1 MSTKSSRSRR
11 AAIWT
16 VALGCALLAGGG
28 GATANGGALALP
40 SGRALDELRERA
52 QAVADEVTS
61 LELRLQDLRAQGVR
75 IDNAIEAASRDI
87 GVLEL
92 ELARAEAALDAATK
106 GYVGRAVEVYKRGAG
121 GDLAI
126 LLSATDI
133 AELETLARA
142 ASARAEAGVRSLE
155 RLKRSQEDLSTTQA
169 RLEERKRALMD
180 DKAAAAEVGVRMEAV
195 LTTRRATLRELTS
208 RVEELE
214 IEVARAAARRTA
226 QREAELR
233 EAELREAELR
243 EAELREAE
251 LREAE
256 LGEAELREAE
266 LGEAEQRGSEG
277 GASGGTPTGAAAEGP
292 EAPGARSIGTGVTFE
307 GIASWYGPGFEGNLT
322 ASGDVFHR
330 AGHTAASRDLPLG
343 TWLRVSFEGRGVI
356 VLVNDRGPYIEERIL
371 DLSEGAAQQIGLTGL
386 GWIQAEIVLPR

>member
-11 AAIWT
+11 AAIWI

-28 GATANGGALALP
+28 GATAKGGALALP

-92 ELARAEAALDAATK
+92 ELARAKAALDAATE
-106 GYVGRAVEVYKRGAG
+106 GYVERAVEVYKRGAG

-155 RLKRSQEDLSTTQA
+155 RLKRSQEDLTTTQA
-169 RLEERKRALMD
+169 RLEERTRALMD

-214 IEVARAAARRTA
+214 VEVARAAARRTA

-233 EAELREAELR
+233 EAELREVELR
-243 EAELREAE
+243 EAEP
-251 LREAE
+251 
-256 LGEAELREAE
+256 
-266 LGEAEQRGSEG
+266 RGSEEG
-277 GASGGTPTGAAAEGP
+277 AVEEGAVEEGASGGTPTGAAAEGP
-292 EAPGARSIGTGVTFE
+292 EAPGARFIGTGVTFE

>member
-1 MSTKSSRSRR
+1 
-11 AAIWT
+11 
-16 VALGCALLAGGG
+16 
-28 GATANGGALALP
+28 
-40 SGRALDELRERA
+40 
-52 QAVADEVTS
+52 
-61 LELRLQDLRAQGVR
+61 
-75 IDNAIEAASRDI
+75 
-87 GVLEL
+87 
-92 ELARAEAALDAATK
+92 
-106 GYVGRAVEVYKRGAG
+106 
-121 GDLAI
+121 
-126 LLSATDI
+126 
-133 AELETLARA
+133 
-142 ASARAEAGVRSLE
+142 
-155 RLKRSQEDLSTTQA
+155 
-169 RLEERKRALMD
+169 
-180 DKAAAAEVGVRMEAV
+180 MEAV

-233 EAELREAELR
+233 EAELREAEL
-243 EAELREAE
+243 
-251 LREAE
+251 
-256 LGEAELREAE
+256 
-266 LGEAEQRGSEG
+266 GEAEQRGSEEG
-277 GASGGTPTGAAAEGP
+277 AVEEGASGGTLTGAAAEGP
-292 EAPGARSIGTGVTFE
+292 EAPGARFIRTGVTFE

>member
-11 AAIWT
+11 AAIWI

-28 GATANGGALALP
+28 GATAKGGALALP

-92 ELARAEAALDAATK
+92 ELARAKAALDAATE
-106 GYVGRAVEVYKRGAG
+106 GYVERAVEVYKRGAG

-155 RLKRSQEDLSTTQA
+155 RLKRSQEDLTTTQA
-169 RLEERKRALMD
+169 RLEERTRALMD

-214 IEVARAAARRTA
+214 VEVARAAARRTA

-243 EAELREAE
+243 EAEP
-251 LREAE
+251 
-256 LGEAELREAE
+256 
-266 LGEAEQRGSEG
+266 RGSEEG
-277 GASGGTPTGAAAEGP
+277 AVEEGASGGTPTGAAAEGP
-292 EAPGARSIGTGVTFE
+292 EAPGARFIGTGVTFE

-330 AGHTAASRDLPLG
+330 AGHTAASRDLPRG

>member
-1 MSTKSSRSRR
+1 VSTKSSRSRR
-11 AAIWT
+11 AAIWI

-28 GATANGGALALP
+28 GATAKGGALALP

-92 ELARAEAALDAATK
+92 ELARAKAALDAATE
-106 GYVGRAVEVYKRGAG
+106 GYVERAVEVYKRGAG

-155 RLKRSQEDLSTTQA
+155 RLKRSQEDLTTTQA
-169 RLEERKRALMD
+169 RLEERTRALMD

-214 IEVARAAARRTA
+214 VEVARAAARRTA

-243 EAELREAE
+243 EAEP
-251 LREAE
+251 
-256 LGEAELREAE
+256 
-266 LGEAEQRGSEG
+266 RGSEEG
-277 GASGGTPTGAAAEGP
+277 AVEEGASGGTPTGAAAEGP
-292 EAPGARSIGTGVTFE
+292 EAPGARFIGTGVTFE

>member
-11 AAIWT
+11 AAIWI

-28 GATANGGALALP
+28 GATAKGGALALP

-92 ELARAEAALDAATK
+92 ELARAKAALDAATE
-106 GYVGRAVEVYKRGAG
+106 GYVERAVEVYKRGAG

-155 RLKRSQEDLSTTQA
+155 RLKRSQEDLTTTQA
-169 RLEERKRALMD
+169 RLEERTRALMD

-214 IEVARAAARRTA
+214 VEVARAAARRTA

-243 EAELREAE
+243 EAEP
-251 LREAE
+251 
-256 LGEAELREAE
+256 
-266 LGEAEQRGSEG
+266 RGSEEG
-277 GASGGTPTGAAAEGP
+277 AVEEGASGGTPTGAAAEGP
-292 EAPGARSIGTGVTFE
+292 EAPGARFIGTGVTFE

>member
-11 AAIWT
+11 AAIWI

-28 GATANGGALALP
+28 GATAKGGALALP

-92 ELARAEAALDAATK
+92 ELARAKAALDAATE
-106 GYVGRAVEVYKRGAG
+106 GYVERAVEVYKRGAG

-155 RLKRSQEDLSTTQA
+155 RLKRSQEDLTTTQA

-214 IEVARAAARRTA
+214 VEVARAAARRTA

-233 EAELREAELR
+233 EAELREAEL
-243 EAELREAE
+243 
-251 LREAE
+251 
-256 LGEAELREAE
+256 GEAEP
-266 LGEAEQRGSEG
+266 RGSEEG
-277 GASGGTPTGAAAEGP
+277 AVEEGAVEEGASGGTLTGAAAEGP
-292 EAPGARSIGTGVTFE
+292 EAPGARFIGTGVTFE

-330 AGHTAASRDLPLG
+330 AGHTAASRDLPRG

>member
-1 MSTKSSRSRR
+1 VSTKSSRSRR
-11 AAIWT
+11 AAIWI

-28 GATANGGALALP
+28 GATAKGGALALP

-92 ELARAEAALDAATK
+92 ELARAEAALDAATE
-106 GYVGRAVEVYKRGAG
+106 GYVERAVEVYKRGAG

-155 RLKRSQEDLSTTQA
+155 RLKRSQEDLTTTQA
-169 RLEERKRALMD
+169 RLEERTRALMD

-214 IEVARAAARRTA
+214 VEVARAAARRTA

-243 EAELREAE
+243 EAEP
-251 LREAE
+251 
-256 LGEAELREAE
+256 
-266 LGEAEQRGSEG
+266 RGSEEG
-277 GASGGTPTGAAAEGP
+277 AVEEGASGGTPTGAAAEGP
-292 EAPGARSIGTGVTFE
+292 EAPGARFIGTGVTFE

>member
-1 MSTKSSRSRR
+1 VSSKSSRSRR
-11 AAIWT
+11 AAIWI
-16 VALGCALLAGGG
+16 VALGCALLAG

-92 ELARAEAALDAATK
+92 ELARAKAALDAATE
-106 GYVGRAVEVYKRGAG
+106 GYVERAVEVYKRGAG

-155 RLKRSQEDLSTTQA
+155 RLKRSQEDLTTTQA

-214 IEVARAAARRTA
+214 VEVARAAARRTA

-243 EAELREAE
+243 EAEP
-251 LREAE
+251 
-256 LGEAELREAE
+256 
-266 LGEAEQRGSEG
+266 RGSEEG
-277 GASGGTPTGAAAEGP
+277 AVEEGASGGTPTGAAAEGP
-292 EAPGARSIGTGVTFE
+292 EAPGARFIGTGVTFE

-330 AGHTAASRDLPLG
+330 TGHTAASRDLPLG

>member
-11 AAIWT
+11 AAIWI

-28 GATANGGALALP
+28 GATAKGGALALP

-92 ELARAEAALDAATK
+92 ELARAKAALDAATE
-106 GYVGRAVEVYKRGAG
+106 GYVERAVEVYKRGAG

-155 RLKRSQEDLSTTQA
+155 RLKRSQEDLTTTQA

-214 IEVARAAARRTA
+214 VEVARAAARRTA

-243 EAELREAE
+243 EAEP
-251 LREAE
+251 
-256 LGEAELREAE
+256 
-266 LGEAEQRGSEG
+266 RGSEEG
-277 GASGGTPTGAAAEGP
+277 AVEEGASGGTPTGAAAEGP
-292 EAPGARSIGTGVTFE
+292 EAPGARFIGTGVTFE

>member
-1 MSTKSSRSRR
+1 VSTKSSRSRR
-11 AAIWT
+11 AAIWI

-28 GATANGGALALP
+28 GATAKGGALALP

-92 ELARAEAALDAATK
+92 ELARAKAALDAATE
-106 GYVGRAVEVYKRGAG
+106 GYVERAVEVYKRGAG

-155 RLKRSQEDLSTTQA
+155 RLKRSQEDLTTTQA

-243 EAELREAE
+243 EAEP
-251 LREAE
+251 
-256 LGEAELREAE
+256 
-266 LGEAEQRGSEG
+266 RGSEEG
-277 GASGGTPTGAAAEGP
+277 AVEEGASGGTPTGAAAEGP
-292 EAPGARSIGTGVTFE
+292 EAPGARFIGTGVTFE